1 MISEDDYNYADERR
15 IVVSI
20 FEEFHEQ
27 DSPLSVLEFR
37 LDGDVVEKPDEIPR
51 AILSHLYGKN
61 GYSLDERRS
70 INECGASAAVHEI
83 SLAVVSGIAGGLATY
98 LVGLVASW
106 RGSQSDGNPSSEEFQ
121 VEQFL
126 DVIKRSYKPLG
137 ELTVLEQGEDGD
149 DFVAVVRDSSDTRFD
164 CRASAKSGMI
174 SIKRGR

>member
-51 AILSHLYGKN
+51 AILSHLYGKD

-70 INECGASAAVHEI
+70 IYEL
-83 SLAVVSGIAGGLATY
+83 SLIH
-98 LVGLVASW
+98 
-106 RGSQSDGNPSSEEFQ
+106 
-121 VEQFL
+121 
-126 DVIKRSYKPLG
+126 I
-137 ELTVLEQGEDGD
+137 
-149 DFVAVVRDSSDTRFD
+149 
-164 CRASAKSGMI
+164 
-174 SIKRGR
+174 